1 MAEKTKFGILKPTGE
16 EVITHEIDLSKI
28 KSPDP
33 IAYAYGLV
41 QGERGEPLGK
51 PERGEK
57 FASEFIRGWKEGH
70 KNYEEKLK
78 EVV

>member
-16 EVITHEIDLSKI
+16 EVKTHGIDLSKI

-41 QGERGEPLGK
+41 HGESGEPLGK
-51 PERGEK
+51 PEKGEK
-57 FASEFIRGWKEGH
+57 FAPEFIRGWKEGH
-70 KNYEEKLK
+70 KKYTENLK
-78 EVV
+78 DVM